1 MEKMEIIENE
11 DFNDYIEQYKKL
23 KLKDK
28 QKIIINLLK
37 EDIMVLH
44 KLITEQEDEEDEVK
58 MLYNREILDV
68 NDDDYSEED
77 FSEAVIVYLYSIREL
92 IADYIEKKGGV

>member
-44 KLITEQEDEEDEVK
+44 KLITEQEDEDDEVK

-77 FSEAVIVYLYSIREL
+77 FSEAIIVYLYSIREL
-92 IADYIEKKGGV
+92 IAEYIEKKGGV

>member
-44 KLITEQEDEEDEVK
+44 KLITEQEDEDDEVK

-92 IADYIEKKGGV
+92 IAEYIEKKGGV

>member
-37 EDIMVLH
+37 EDIMVRH
-44 KLITEQEDEEDEVK
+44 KLITEQEDEDDEVK

-92 IADYIEKKGGV
+92 IAEYIEKKGGV

>member
-44 KLITEQEDEEDEVK
+44 KLITEQEDEDDEVK

-68 NDDDYSEED
+68 NDDDYS
-77 FSEAVIVYLYSIREL
+77 
-92 IADYIEKKGGV
+92 